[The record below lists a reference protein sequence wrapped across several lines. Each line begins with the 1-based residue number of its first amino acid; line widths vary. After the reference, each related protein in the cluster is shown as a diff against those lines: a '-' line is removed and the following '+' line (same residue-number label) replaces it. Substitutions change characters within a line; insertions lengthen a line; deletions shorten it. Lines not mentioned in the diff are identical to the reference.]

1 MSPSAG
7 GKVRRSG
14 AEMGAR
20 GSTGGGGRRWRWC
33 WCVAVWLVLLS
44 AGFARGAPPP
54 AAEPAEGPGALDITP
69 WISRMWEPIAV
80 VSGPLTDERR
90 DDVVL
95 VLHRQDELP
104 NDPILPIGS
113 RGLAIFSRGADG
125 RYQRAALLEG
135 FLPCVL
141 CMGTLSR
148 DPLAAPF
155 EIDIADRRLSVSWI
169 SSADG
174 LVYVRLELAWDPRE
188 QAFGLVTEEVVRAER
203 LGGIKSRRL
212 RDYRTGR
219 AETDGLVTRF
229 TPHFVPAERIRAE
242 DYR

>member
-1 MSPSAG
+1 MGRPRGGGAG
-7 GKVRRSG
+7 ARRWPGRIGGLLLLWLTAVGTVCLPTAQG
-14 AEMGAR
+14 AEGA
-20 GSTGGGGRRWRWC
+20 
-33 WCVAVWLVLLS
+33 
-44 AGFARGAPPP
+44 
-54 AAEPAEGPGALDITP
+54 GALDIAP

-95 VLHRQDELP
+95 VLHRQDALP

-125 RYQRAALLEG
+125 RYQRVAMLEG

-169 SSADG
+169 SNADG

-203 LGGIKSRRL
+203 LGGIKSRRQ

-229 TPHFVPAERIRAE
+229 TPHFVPAERIRAG